1 MEPMI
6 NKKLMAVAENVR
18 NKRLL
23 KNYSQKQV
31 AKKLVISQSNYS
43 RIELAYTKVT
53 IEMLYKIA
61 AVLETSV
68 DDLLTVNV

>member
-1 MEPMI
+1 
-6 NKKLMAVAENVR
+6 MAVAENVR